1 MPASPHCGDSQH
13 SVASADIRRKAFRR
27 RYEFFV
33 ERSTYETQQ
42 LHEDTFL
49 KILWDESP
57 DAIGIDWKE
66 ATSSMTGEEFK
77 KELTLFADRV
87 EAKKAHG
94 ILVDVARFRHK
105 PGPDMQEWRV
115 KNISGRYYSAGV
127 RRFAFL
133 FPERAPI
140 PPMMNQSSPG
150 GSFATRG
157 FNDKQEAI
165 A

>member
-1 MPASPHCGDSQH
+1 VPASPHCGDSQH
-13 SVASADIRRKAFRR
+13 SVAPADIRRKAFRR

-115 KNISGRYYSAGV
+115 KNISGPLLLRGRAAIRVLVSRESSDSAYDEPILA
-127 RRFAFL
+127 RRKLRDA
-133 FPERAPI
+133 RI
-140 PPMMNQSSPG
+140 Q
-150 GSFATRG
+150 R
-157 FNDKQEAI
+157 
-165 A
+165 